1 VLSSQQLDSHQN
13 ATVPHF
19 RRDVDASGDRNSLTK
34 QPVKGVSLDPPL
46 RRQRLAPIGVTT
58 AGGTQNSAV
67 ALEHANAEFVLV
79 TPSSGGRPW
88 KTRAADGRTR
98 NGLSLDRWIIQLS
111 NFSPNGLQQGKYS
124 RVVFLQFGA
133 DEGVEVVHSQVRFRG
148 LGEILFV
155 VG

>member
-1 VLSSQQLDSHQN
+1 MTVPPQAGLVLSSQQLDSHQN

-46 RRQRLAPIGVTT
+46 RRQRLAPIGVTI

-79 TPSSGGRPW
+79 TPSSGGRL
-88 KTRAADGRTR
+88 REDQSGGQADHENDRLS
-98 NGLSLDRWIIQLS
+98 NDELSL
-111 NFSPNGLQQGKYS
+111 PNCS
-124 RVVFLQFGA
+124 
-133 DEGVEVVHSQVRFRG
+133 VE
-148 LGEILFV
+148 
-155 VG
+155 